1 MFEHLVSYL
10 VAAMIAWCPPSVH
23 RHTGD
28 TDGQTE
34 QRYEAIATN
43 FAWQALDRNEQPL
56 FSDEHGGRA
65 RTALLIAAI
74 ASYESG
80 QFRKDLDNDRGT
92 GDNGLAHCLLQIH
105 MQTNGS
111 LDCVHKGLIYLHSS
125 FHDCARLP
133 LLYRMAEYTSG
144 NCYHGTIAS
153 AIRVGREEKWWREHP
168 FKIEIDS
175 SELALYP

>member
-10 VAAMIAWCPPSVH
+10 VAAMIAWCPPSIH

-34 QRYEAIATN
+34 QRYTALATN
-43 FAWQALDRNEQPL
+43 IAWVALDPNEAPL
-56 FSDEHGGRA
+56 FSDEEGGRA

-74 ASYESG
+74 ASYESK
-80 QFRKDLDNDRGT
+80 QFSKEIDSDRGT
-92 GDNGLAHCLLQIH
+92 GDHGNAFCTMQIH
-105 MQTNGS
+105 MQTHGS
-111 LDCVHKGLIYLHSS
+111 LDCYHKALIYLHSS
-125 FHDCARLP
+125 FHNCSRLP
-133 LLYRMAEYTSG
+133 LLSRMAEYTSG

-153 AIRVGREEKWWREHP
+153 AIRVGREENWWKANP
-168 FKIEIDS
+168 FTIEIDS